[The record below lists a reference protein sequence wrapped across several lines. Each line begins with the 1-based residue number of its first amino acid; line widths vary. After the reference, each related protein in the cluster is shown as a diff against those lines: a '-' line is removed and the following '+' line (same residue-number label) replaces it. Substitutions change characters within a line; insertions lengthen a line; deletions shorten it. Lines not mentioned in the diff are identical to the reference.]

1 LSRSENAIFSLL
13 ILSLKEK
20 NMKVLVVNCGS
31 SSVKYTLFKMDTE
44 KKIAWGIVEC
54 IGLPEAYFKRQ
65 TTGSEEKKDSVKVTN
80 HMTAVEL
87 IIKDLMAPE
96 TGSIKSIE
104 EIAVIGHRIVH
115 GGDKF
120 SKSVLVDEDV
130 KAGLKECFSIAPL
143 HTPGHYEGILAVEK
157 MLSGIPSV
165 LVFDTAFHQTIP
177 DYAYM
182 YALPYDYYEKDH
194 IRKYGF
200 HGTSHN
206 YVSQRAAAMLGKPVE
221 ELKLITAH
229 LGNGSSLAA
238 IERGKVIDTS
248 MGFTPLQ
255 GVMMGSRC
263 GDIDAAI
270 IPYLINMN
278 KELADPEALNVLM
291 NKKSGLLGISGLSAD
306 MRTIVK
312 AVAAGNKK
320 AKLAFDMLCYS
331 IKKYISSYFGIL
343 NGIDGLV
350 FTAGIGENS
359 PSVREH
365 ICRNLSALGIEMDID
380 KNNEPSGAERFV
392 SAENS
397 KVKIM
402 IIPTNEELMIA
413 RESKRV
419 LTNE

>member
-1 LSRSENAIFSLL
+1 
-13 ILSLKEK
+13 
-20 NMKVLVVNCGS
+20 MKVLVVNCGS

-44 KKIAWGIVEC
+44 KRIAWGIVEC
-54 IGLPEAYFKRQ
+54 IGLPEAYYKRQ
-65 TTGSEEKKDSVKVTN
+65 TVGTEEKKDSVKVTN

-87 IIKDLMAPE
+87 IIHELMHPE
-96 TGSIKSIE
+96 TGSIKNIE

-115 GGDKF
+115 GGQKF

-157 MLSGIPSV
+157 MLPGIPSV

-206 YVSQRAAAMLGKPVE
+206 YVSQRAAEMLGKPLS
-221 ELKLITAH
+221 ELKIITAH
-229 LGNGSSLAA
+229 LGNGSSLSA
-238 IERGKVIDTS
+238 IEHGKVIDTS

-263 GDIDAAI
+263 GDIDPAI

-331 IKKYISSYFGIL
+331 IKKYISAYFGIL

-365 ICRNLSALGIEMDID
+365 ICQNLSALGIEMDID

-392 SAENS
+392 STENS

>member
-1 LSRSENAIFSLL
+1 
-13 ILSLKEK
+13 
-20 NMKVLVVNCGS
+20 MKVLVVNCGS
-31 SSVKYTLFKMDTE
+31 SSVKYTLFEMDSE

-54 IGLPEAYFKRQ
+54 IGLPEAYYKRQ
-65 TTGSEEKKDSVKVTN
+65 TSGSDEQKDSVKVTN
-80 HMTAVEL
+80 HMEAAEL
-87 IIKDLMAPE
+87 IIKNLMAPE
-96 TGSIKSIE
+96 TGSIKNID
-104 EIAVIGHRIVH
+104 EISVIGHRIVH

-120 SKSVLVDEDV
+120 SKSVLVTEEV
-130 KAGLKECFSIAPL
+130 KDGLKECFSIAPL

-182 YALPYDYYEKDH
+182 YALPYDLYEKDH

-206 YVSQRAAAMLGKPVE
+206 YVSQRAAAMLGKPIE
-221 ELKLITAH
+221 QTKIITCH

-238 IERGKVIDTS
+238 VEYGKVIDTS

-255 GVMMGSRC
+255 GVVMGSRC
-263 GDIDAAI
+263 GDIDPAV

-278 KELADPEALNVLM
+278 KDYADPEALNVLM
-291 NKKSGLLGISGLSAD
+291 NKKSGLLGISGLSGD

-320 AKLAFDMLCYS
+320 AKLAFEMLCYS
-331 IKKYISSYFGIL
+331 VKKYISAYFGIL
-343 NGIDGLV
+343 NGADALV

-359 PSVREH
+359 PSVREQ
-365 ICRNLSALGIEMDID
+365 ICKNLSAVGIEMDVD
-380 KNNEPSGAERFV
+380 KNNEPSSSERFV
-392 SAENS
+392 STESS

-419 LTNE
+419 LTNG

>member
-1 LSRSENAIFSLL
+1 
-13 ILSLKEK
+13 
-20 NMKVLVVNCGS
+20 MKVLVVNCGS

-44 KKIAWGIVEC
+44 KKIAWGIIEC
-54 IGLPEAYFKRQ
+54 IGLPEAYYKRQ
-65 TTGSEEKKDSVKVTN
+65 TTGTEERKDSVKVTN
-80 HMTAVEL
+80 HMEAVEL
-87 IIKDLMAPE
+87 IIKELMSPE
-96 TGSIKSIE
+96 NGSIKNID
-104 EIAVIGHRIVH
+104 EIAIVGHRIVH

-157 MLSGIPSV
+157 MLPGIPSV

-182 YALPYDYYEKDH
+182 YALPYDLYEKDH

-206 YVSQRAAAMLGKPVE
+206 YVSQRAAVMLGKPLN
-221 ELKLITAH
+221 ELKIITAH

-238 IERGKVIDTS
+238 VEYGKVIDTS

-255 GVMMGSRC
+255 GVVMGSRC
-263 GDIDAAI
+263 GDIDSAI
-270 IPYLINMN
+270 IPYLININ
-278 KELADPEALNVLM
+278 KEYADPEALNVLM

-320 AKLAFDMLCYS
+320 AKLAFEMLSYS
-331 IKKYISSYFGIL
+331 VKKYISSYFGIL

-365 ICRNLSALGIEMDID
+365 ICKNLSALGIEMDVE
-380 KNNEPSGAERFV
+380 KNNEPSGSERFV
-392 SAENS
+392 STENS

>member
-1 LSRSENAIFSLL
+1 
-13 ILSLKEK
+13 
-20 NMKVLVVNCGS
+20 MKALVVNCGS
-31 SSVKYTLFKMDTE
+31 SSVKYTLFDMDGGE

-54 IGLPEAYFKRQ
+54 IGLAETYYKRCSA
-65 TTGSEEKKDSVKVTN
+65 GRGEKEDLVKASN
-80 HMTAVEL
+80 HTQAVEL
-87 IIKDLMAPE
+87 VIKELLDKE
-96 TGSIKSIE
+96 NGSIKNVS
-104 EIAVIGHRIVH
+104 EISAVGHRIVH
-115 GGDKF
+115 GAEKF
-120 SKSVLVDEDV
+120 SKPVLVNEEV
-130 KAGLKECFSIAPL
+130 KAGVRECFAIAPL
-143 HTPGHYEGILAVEK
+143 HNPANYAGIEAVEK
-157 MLSGIPSV
+157 MLPGVPSV

-182 YALPYDYYEKDH
+182 YALPYEYYEKDH

-206 YVSQRAAAMLGKPVE
+206 YVAHRAAVMLGKPLN
-221 ELKLITAH
+221 ELKIITAH

-238 IERGKVIDTS
+238 VEYGKVVDTS

-278 KELADPEALNVLM
+278 KDFANPEVLNVLI

-320 AKLAFDMLCYS
+320 AKLAFDMMCYS
-331 IKKYISSYFGIL
+331 VKKYISSYFGIL
-343 NGIDGLV
+343 NGADGLV

-359 PSVREH
+359 PSVREQ
-365 ICRNLSALGIEMDID
+365 ICRNLSALGIEMDVE

-392 SAENS
+392 STENS

-402 IIPTNEELMIA
+402 VIPTNEELMIA
-413 RESKRV
+413 RESKKV